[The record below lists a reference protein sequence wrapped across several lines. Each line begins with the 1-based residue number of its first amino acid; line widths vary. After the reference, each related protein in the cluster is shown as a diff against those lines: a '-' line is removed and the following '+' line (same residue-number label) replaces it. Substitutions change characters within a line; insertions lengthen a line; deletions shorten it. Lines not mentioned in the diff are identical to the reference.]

1 MGKTAIQSLLIKA
14 QKILKIILLSTMF
27 SFISFMALGL
37 ISRKIISADQEYRKI
52 GEYDVYLISDKYTV
66 TNNTGSGNYQNVW
79 VLDRENYNLATLS
92 RRDDLGVIGELNNKN
107 LLNNFPR
114 SVLERRQDTYLLVGD
129 ADLDGS
135 IEVTI
140 VDTKY
145 LYSNGHSSSIQ
156 INKNGEITVEDSAL
170 IQYVNLFISITSDI
184 YLLTLCLVIVLL
196 VLPVVLAAC
205 FYRYFCMKP

>member
-1 MGKTAIQSLLIKA
+1 MEKDAIQSLLIKV
-14 QKILKIILLSTMF
+14 QKTLKTILLSAIF
-27 SFISFMALGL
+27 IFISFMALGL
-37 ISRKIISADQEYRKI
+37 ISRKIISVGQEHRRI
-52 GEYDVYLISDKYTV
+52 GEYDVYLISDKYIV

-79 VLDRENYNLATLS
+79 VLDRKNYNLAILS

-107 LLNNFPR
+107 LLNNFPQ
-114 SVLERRQDTYLLVGD
+114 SILERRQDTYLLVGD

-145 LYSNGHSSSIQ
+145 LYSNGHLNSIQ
-156 INKNGEITVEDSAL
+156 VNKNGEITVEDSAL
-170 IQYVNLFISITSDI
+170 MQYVNLFISITSDI

-196 VLPVVLAAC
+196 VFPVVLAAC
-205 FYRYFCMKP
+205 FYHYFCIKP